1 MLRAITALELSM
13 QLVGTRVR
21 AMIPGQTLVESKEA
35 ASIDMLVADDGA
47 KQGPGWDEN
56 RLQLP
61 QQDISRRL

>member
-1 MLRAITALELSM
+1 
-13 QLVGTRVR
+13 
-21 AMIPGQTLVESKEA
+21 MIPGQTLVESKEA